1 MKTQRKRNVLNYL
14 AICFGAL
21 AGQGPAMYLVSSYCS
36 FVYTEYIGLS
46 AALVGIILSTGA
58 LLDGVSDFACGIVM
72 DKFHTKHGK
81 ARHWLKYMA
90 VPLALSLGFL
100 FTCPVNVPTAF
111 KFIYLFL
118 MYNIYC
124 TVITFVRLPS
134 VTLTSLISDDDK
146 VRSNASL
153 FVGILATVGG
163 TLSGMIVTPLTELFG
178 GQCREGYI
186 GCMAVVGVASG
197 ICSLVAFFLSRE
209 KSSGFEEKVVEKT
222 EKVSIWVMIKTLVT
236 NKFWLVCM
244 GGNVF
249 SSFAFGLIMS
259 TVAYFCTYTLGNP
272 GAIAGIYAVCT
283 LPMLVG
289 IVLAGILNNKFDCL
303 KVNHVGRV
311 ICVVGCAISM
321 AFNSQ
326 NGLTLLLVGRGLFVF
341 GMGLADPASYVF
353 LGRCA
358 TYGQW
363 KTGVVQEGM
372 VFSGRDVMR
381 KITTALSAALIGFVL
396 SAAGYTGAGNM
407 PASGIAAINS
417 LSVYIPLGC
426 SVVAFVFYLFFTLN
440 TEKINSMK
448 KELSAGEMLKAESDG
463 E

>member
-1 MKTQRKRNVLNYL
+1 
-14 AICFGAL
+14 
-21 AGQGPAMYLVSSYCS
+21 
-36 FVYTEYIGLS
+36 VYTEYIGLS

-58 LLDGVSDFACGIVM
+58 LIDGVSDFACGIVM

-100 FTCPVNVPTAF
+100 FTCPVNVPAAF

-118 MYNIYC
+118 IYNIYC
-124 TVITFVRLPS
+124 TVITFVRLPT

-163 TLSGMIVTPLTELFG
+163 TLSGMIVTPLTEMFG

-186 GCMAVVGVASG
+186 GCMAVVGVVSG
-197 ICSLVAFFLSRE
+197 ICALIGFFLSKE
-209 KSSGFEEKVVEKT
+209 KESSTEEAVVTKR
-222 EKVSIWVMIKTLVT
+222 EKVSVGVLIKTLVT
-236 NKFWLVCM
+236 NKFWLICM
-244 GGNVF
+244 GGNIF

-289 IVLAGILNNKFDCL
+289 IILAGFLNNKFDCL
-303 KVNHVGRV
+303 KVNNVGRV
-311 ICVVGCAISM
+311 ICIIGCAIAM
-321 AFNSQ
+321 LFNSK

-407 PASGIAAINS
+407 PETGITAINS

-426 SVVAFVFYLFFTLN
+426 VIVAFVFYLFFTLN
-440 TEKINSMK
+440 TEKTDKMK
-448 KELSAGEMLKAESDG
+448 EEIKARESAEA
-463 E
+463 

>member
-1 MKTQRKRNVLNYL
+1 MTTERKYNLRNYL
-14 AICFGAL
+14 AISLGAL
-21 AGQGPAMYLVSSYCS
+21 AGQGPAMYLVSSYAS

-46 AALVGIILSTGA
+46 AALVGIILSIGA
-58 LLDGVSDFACGIVM
+58 LIDGVSDFACGIVM
-72 DKFHTKHGK
+72 DRFQTKHGK

-124 TVITFVRLPS
+124 TVITFVRLPT

-163 TLSGMIVTPLTELFG
+163 TVSGMIVTPLTEMFG

-186 GCMAVVGVASG
+186 GCMAVVAVVSG
-197 ICSLVAFFLSRE
+197 LCSLAAFFLSKERATIT
-209 KSSGFEEKVVEKT
+209 EEKVEVKAEKIGVWT
-222 EKVSIWVMIKTLVT
+222 MIKTLVT
-236 NKFWLVCM
+236 NKYWLYCM
-244 GGNVF
+244 GGNIF

-259 TVAYFCTYTLGNP
+259 TVAYFCTYTLGDP
-272 GAIAGIYAVCT
+272 SAIGAIYAVCT

-289 IVLAGILNNKFDCL
+289 ILLAGVLNNKFDCL
-303 KVNHVGRV
+303 KVNNVGRV
-311 ICVVGCAISM
+311 ICIIGCAISLGFG
-321 AFNSQ
+321 AD
-326 NGLTLLLVGRGLFVF
+326 NGLFLLLLGRGMFVF

-417 LSVYIPLGC
+417 LSVYIPLVC
-426 SVVAFVFYLFFTLN
+426 SAIAFVFYLFFRLN
-440 TEKINSMK
+440 TKRVD
-448 KELSAGEMLKAESDG
+448 EMKAEILARESA
-463 E
+463 ES